1 MIKSVLTVQPEAMAP
16 MSAHAHAH
24 ACKIRYQVVIFL
36 GPMLRYQVVC
46 FLEPMIR
53 YQVGAP

>member
-1 MIKSVLTVQPEAMAP
+1 MIKSVLTVQPEAMDP

-24 ACKIRYQVVIFL
+24 TRKIRYQWIIFL

-53 YQVGAP
+53 YHVGAP